1 MAFPNF
7 NAAVLSPYFT
17 WAGWAP
23 KRPEYQA
30 IIDQIQITNQNVLD
44 NFSRAYLEADKQ
56 LMTKVARFIDLQP
69 GKILYPRR
77 MMWPLFHEA
86 AEKLVECYLEISP
99 PPTTTNLPP
108 RDLLTMGAK
117 LVWLPKTKVYR
128 YIQDYPE
135 GNITNCLVQDVFQ
148 VV

>member
-7 NAAVLSPYFT
+7 NAAVLSPKFT

-30 IIDQIQITNQNVLD
+30 VIDQIQITNQNVLD

-86 AEKLVECYLEISP
+86 AEKLVECLLEISP
-99 PPTTTNLPP
+99 PPTTNLPP
-108 RDLLTMGAK
+108 RDPLTMAK
-117 LVWLPKTKVYR
+117 LVWLSKTKVYR
-128 YIQDYPE
+128 YIQDYSE
-135 GNITNCLVQDVFQ
+135 RNITNCLVQDVFQ

>member
-1 MAFPNF
+1 MAFPNL
-7 NAAVLSPYFT
+7 NAAVLSPNFT

-30 IIDQIQITNQNVLD
+30 VIAQIQITNQNVLD

-69 GKILYPRR
+69 GKILVERN
-77 MMWPLFHEA
+77 LINVEA
-86 AEKLVECYLEISP
+86 AEKLVECFMEINP
-99 PPTTTNLPP
+99 PPTTNLPP
-108 RDLLTMGAK
+108 RDPLTMAK
-117 LVWLPKTKVYR
+117 LVWLSKTKVYR
-128 YIQDYPE
+128 YIQDYSE
-135 GNITNCLVQDVFQ
+135 RNITNCLVQDVFQ